1 LRKLHEVPHT
11 KDIVAVVVDEMVEG
25 GFGAR
30 GYIGILALVFG

>member
-1 LRKLHEVPHT
+1 LRKLHEVPHP
-11 KDIVAVVVDEMVEG
+11 KDVVAVVVDQMVEG